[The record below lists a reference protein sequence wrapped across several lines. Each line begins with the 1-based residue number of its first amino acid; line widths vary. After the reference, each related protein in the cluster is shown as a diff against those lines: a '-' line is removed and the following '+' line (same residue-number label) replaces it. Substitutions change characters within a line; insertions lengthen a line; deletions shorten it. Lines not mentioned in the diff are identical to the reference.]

1 MAASTIY
8 VTRKIPRL
16 IDLMRSTL
24 ERVERAEQSEEQQRS
39 AVRGLRRSVV
49 LTIAERE
56 VRKAQQLSPE
66 TAGDSAA

>member
-1 MAASTIY
+1 MAASTLY

-24 ERVERAEQSEEQQRS
+24 ERVERAEQSEEQRS

-66 TAGDSAA
+66 MAGDSGA

>member
-1 MAASTIY
+1 
-8 VTRKIPRL
+8 
-16 IDLMRSTL
+16 MRSTL
-24 ERVERAEQSEEQQRS
+24 ERVERAEQSEEQR
-39 AVRGLRRSVV
+39 AAMRGLRRSVV

>member
-1 MAASTIY
+1 
-8 VTRKIPRL
+8 
-16 IDLMRSTL
+16 MRSTL
-24 ERVERAEQSEEQQRS
+24 ERVERAEQSEEQRS
-39 AVRGLRRSVV
+39 AMRGLRRSVV